1 MFNSQPVWWTLC
13 LSFEVLIDGS
23 VLLENKPKKLRVV
36 CISPF
41 RRTLSHFT
49 REAGSLI
56 SVGLSSPNAPQR
68 STRSWNGRTTWDPG
82 YSARSGSHAGSGRT
96 TNHPRSWL
104 RSSCYWCRGR
114 SRWRWTASGFGTLGR
129 RSRYP
134 DTRPRAADSR
144 PWHPRPRI
152 RRIPLPSSR
161 HICPLG
167 PLAGTSSCRPSSG
180 AGPRFRARTHL

>member
-1 MFNSQPVWWTLC
+1 MVNTVFVFWGTDRWQ
-13 LSFEVLIDGS
+13 
-23 VLLENKPKKLRVV
+23 
-36 CISPF
+36 CITWKQAQEAWIRLYRPF
-41 RRTLSHFT
+41 CRTLSHFT
-49 REAGSLI
+49 REARSLI

-96 TNHPRSWL
+96 TSHPRSWL

-114 SRWRWTASGFGTLGR
+114 SRWRWTASGSGTLGR

-144 PWHPRPRI
+144 PWHPRRWI
-152 RRIPLPSSR
+152 RRIPLPSSC

-167 PLAGTSSCRPSSG
+167 PLAGTSSCRPSGG